1 MPGASGVGAPP
12 AQEEME
18 ASTSRLAQRG
28 LVARVEAAL
37 GGPPTIDMLL
47 NKAGVLAVGASPDRN
62 GLPSSPEALKLKWL
76 SACRRGSYA
85 TVQSGIREGWA
96 PVNAC
101 DAVGYTALMRCCVS
115 GQARHPTPC
124 RPTLRHPTPRL
135 PRPACHA
142 LSYALSQAL
151 SDQRLVPGQMLELLL
166 GCSAVDVNAT
176 GAPDGTTPLML
187 AARYRTA
194 RTVEALLHAGARGG
208 RDARGSSELHKAAA
222 NPNESVLQLM
232 LTHAYPFNRALTL
245 GPNP

>member
-1 MPGASGVGAPP
+1 MPGTSDVRAPP
-12 AQEEME
+12 VAPAQ
-18 ASTSRLAQRG
+18 ASTPRLASRS
-28 LVARVEAAL
+28 LLRAHAPPPSSVAVA
-37 GGPPTIDMLL
+37 
-47 NKAGVLAVGASPDRN
+47 
-62 GLPSSPEALKLKWL
+62 SSPEALKLKWL

-115 GQARHPTPC
+115 GQ
-124 RPTLRHPTPRL
+124 
-135 PRPACHA
+135 
-142 LSYALSQAL
+142 
-151 SDQRLVPGQMLELLL
+151 MLELLL

-194 RTVEALLHAGARGG
+194 RTVEALLHAGARGS

-232 LTHAYPFNRALTL
+232 LTHCHDRVRLLHFDDCRKDANLKPS
-245 GPNP
+245 P

>member
-1 MPGASGVGAPP
+1 MSATPRVASPPHVHVAP
-12 AQEEME
+12 AQ
-18 ASTSRLAQRG
+18 ASTSRLASRS
-28 LVARVEAAL
+28 
-37 GGPPTIDMLL
+37 LL
-47 NKAGVLAVGASPDRN
+47 RAHTA
-62 GLPSSPEALKLKWL
+62 PSSVPVASTPEALKLKWL

-115 GQARHPTPC
+115 GQ
-124 RPTLRHPTPRL
+124 
-135 PRPACHA
+135 
-142 LSYALSQAL
+142 
-151 SDQRLVPGQMLELLL
+151 MLELLL

-194 RTVEALLHAGARGG
+194 RTVEALLRAGARGG

-232 LTHAYPFNRALTL
+232 LTHACPIK
-245 GPNP
+245 PNCWP

>member
-1 MPGASGVGAPP
+1 
-12 AQEEME
+12 ME

-47 NKAGVLAVGASPDRN
+47 NNAGVLAVGASPDRN

-115 GQARHPTPC
+115 GQ
-124 RPTLRHPTPRL
+124 
-135 PRPACHA
+135 
-142 LSYALSQAL
+142 
-151 SDQRLVPGQMLELLL
+151 MLELLL

-194 RTVEALLHAGARGG
+194 RTVEALLHAGARGS

-232 LTHAYPFNRALTL
+232 LTHAHNLKPS
-245 GPNP
+245 PSP

>member
-1 MPGASGVGAPP
+1 
-12 AQEEME
+12 ME

-124 RPTLRHPTPRL
+124 QPTLRHPTPRHPTPRL
-135 PRPACHA
+135 PGPVLRP
-142 LSYALSQAL
+142 
-151 SDQRLVPGQMLELLL
+151 VP
-166 GCSAVDVNAT
+166 SPA
-176 GAPDGTTPLML
+176 
-187 AARYRTA
+187 
-194 RTVEALLHAGARGG
+194 
-208 RDARGSSELHKAAA
+208 
-222 NPNESVLQLM
+222 
-232 LTHAYPFNRALTL
+232 
-245 GPNP
+245 

>member
-1 MPGASGVGAPP
+1 MPRCSSASTTTVSERAWAHARCLASPERGETAGQRIFSLPFSCVSAVLVCLVQRRRMPALSGVGAPP

-47 NKAGVLAVGASPDRN
+47 NNAGVLAVGASPDRN

-135 PRPACHA
+135 PGPVLRP
-142 LSYALSQAL
+142 
-151 SDQRLVPGQMLELLL
+151 
-166 GCSAVDVNAT
+166 
-176 GAPDGTTPLML
+176 
-187 AARYRTA
+187 
-194 RTVEALLHAGARGG
+194 
-208 RDARGSSELHKAAA
+208 
-222 NPNESVLQLM
+222 VLR
-232 LTHAYPFNRALTL
+232 PFPSPA
-245 GPNP
+245 

>member
-1 MPGASGVGAPP
+1 
-12 AQEEME
+12 
-18 ASTSRLAQRG
+18 
-28 LVARVEAAL
+28 
-37 GGPPTIDMLL
+37 
-47 NKAGVLAVGASPDRN
+47 
-62 GLPSSPEALKLKWL
+62 LKLKWL

-115 GQARHPTPC
+115 GQ
-124 RPTLRHPTPRL
+124 
-135 PRPACHA
+135 
-142 LSYALSQAL
+142 
-151 SDQRLVPGQMLELLL
+151 MLELLL

-194 RTVEALLHAGARGG
+194 RTVEALLRAGARGG

-232 LTHAYPFNRALTL
+232 LTHACPIK
-245 GPNP
+245 PNCWP